1 MIFLLCPAPNKD
13 LCKNGL
19 KEELNRLEKWFLA
32 NELILKT
39 RKKNL
44 MVLRIRNQD
53 GMKITDQNRDIK
65 SVEVIYFLR
74 LKIDKNLI
82 YKPQIDNII
91 DTLSRLIMVWSF
103 ERHYR

>member
-13 LCKNGL
+13 LCKNCL
-19 KEELNRLEKWFLA
+19 EEELNRFLA